1 MYETLVVFFVLV
13 RNRKS
18 EGKQSVYLKV
28 SKKPFL
34 EDFETSDVS
43 DDFRYFFQRYFRKLC
58 LTGNTTGLISV
69 CR

>member
-1 MYETLVVFFVLV
+1 MRETLAIFFALA

-18 EGKQSVYLKV
+18 DGKQLIYLKV
-28 SKKPFL
+28 LKKPFV
-34 EDFETSDVS
+34 EDFETSNVS

-58 LTGNTTGLISV
+58 LAGSMPVISV